1 MSDEFLGTG
10 WRFPVLPDAS
20 GRLGYAVGEESIEH
34 CLRALL
40 LTGTGD
46 RVMRPDLGTRAH
58 ELVFAPGSVQ
68 NLRDLENSVAEAVRA
83 HEPRVE
89 LDEVRA
95 EADPADPT
103 RITVSVVYRVRRS
116 NTKANLVFPFYAGLT
131 GLTDPT
137 GLNSPTRPA
146 APTGLDSLTGPDGRT
161 P

>member
-1 MSDEFLGTG
+1 MSSDFLGTG
-10 WRFPVLPDAS
+10 WRFPILPDEA
-20 GRLGYAVGEESIEH
+20 GRLGYAVGEQSIEH

-46 RVMRPDLGTRAH
+46 RAMRPDFGTRAQ
-58 ELVFAPGSVQ
+58 ESVFAPGSVQ
-68 NLRDLENSVAEAVRA
+68 NLRDLENSIAEAVRTY
-83 HEPRVE
+83 EPRVE

-95 EADPADPT
+95 EADPADES

-131 GLTDPT
+131 G
-137 GLNSPTRPA
+137 S
-146 APTGLDSLTGPDGRT
+146 T

>member
-1 MSDEFLGTG
+1 MSEEFLGTG
-10 WRFPVLPDAS
+10 WRFPILPDAS

-40 LTGTGD
+40 LTGTGE
-46 RVMRPDLGTRAH
+46 RVMRPELGTRAH
-58 ELVFAPGSVQ
+58 ELLFAPGSVQ
-68 NLRDLENSVAEAVRA
+68 NLRDLENSIAAAVRD

-95 EADPADPT
+95 EADPADES

-131 GLTDPT
+131 GPT
-137 GLNSPTRPA
+137 
-146 APTGLDSLTGPDGRT
+146 APTGRT

>member
-1 MSDEFLGTG
+1 MSEEFLGTG
-10 WRFPVLPDAS
+10 WRFPILPDAS
-20 GRLGYAVGEESIEH
+20 GRLGYAAGEESIEH

-40 LTGTGD
+40 LTGTGE
-46 RVMRPDLGTRAH
+46 RVMRPELGTRAH

-68 NLRDLENSVAEAVRA
+68 NLRDLENSIAAAVRD

-95 EADPADPT
+95 EADPADAS
-103 RITVSVVYRVRRS
+103 RITVSVVYRIRRS

-131 GLTDPT
+131 GLSGP
-137 GLNSPTRPA
+137 LA
-146 APTGLDSLTGPDGRT
+146 APGPAPSAPSGSPGRM